1 MPMDRPKPP
10 VAYHDSASCSPRRR
24 VLRGSDAIKPI
35 PPNGFALAASLQFV
49 LSGHVAFPKQNRRVL
64 AGMTD
69 ILAQRGEE
77 LAFVKLGN
85 LNNDDSLSMNL

>member
-1 MPMDRPKPP
+1 MTYSLQPS
-10 VAYHDSASCSPRRR
+10 VASCFSSPRFPCLG
-24 VLRGSDAIKPI
+24 VTFGSDAIATI
-35 PPNGFALAASLQFV
+35 PPNGALATNLDFM